1 MNNYL
6 GFTLNGKY
14 FVSKV
19 PQPDEEQYTM
29 VGPFPT
35 SFRARLWV
43 VERMNQGD
51 RLVESWG
58 RGGIFK
64 KHDDRLIPIL
74 GIENVTLDPEKHKHF
89 RWHTVDDEQPTFEST
104 LQAQRITNLAE
115 DMDRD
120 G

>member
-6 GFTLNGKY
+6 GFTLDNKY

-29 VGPFPT
+29 VGPFQT

-64 KHDDRLIPIL
+64 KHGDRLIPIL
-74 GIENVTLDPEKHKHF
+74 GVENVTLDPEKHKHF
-89 RWHTVDDEQPTFEST
+89 RWHTVDDYVGEGS
-104 LQAQRITNLAE
+104 
-115 DMDRD
+115 
-120 G
+120 